1 MLKSF
6 NIIYMETSKWMDEL
20 SESDLGFIRS
30 MILHSGSLK
39 ALAGEY
45 GVSYPTVRSRL
56 DKIIEKIQVAE
67 STSFDEFSQKIF
79 AMAIEGRIT
88 RDAAKRI
95 IELHHMQP
103 GGNYGQH

>member
-1 MLKSF
+1 
-6 NIIYMETSKWMDEL
+6 METNAWMDEL

-39 ALAGEY
+39 ALASEY

-67 STSFDEFSQKIF
+67 STSVDEFSQKVF

-95 IELHHMQP
+95 IELHHKQS